1 MNVKPILNNS
11 NSNNNKTPNTLEIYW
26 WFFMFVWHLH
36 NSKMIQWI
44 TWHSYEIWREKTKN
58 HTPIRSSQSHCLKF
72 SSSFDEGVAFDSF
85 ERPLVFLFKFLFLFL
100 PFNFFSFFFWLIW
113 DGFIVVAVVV
123 TLVIVE
129 NIGIS
134 VWWAATRKCIYQM
147 WMVNRST
154 TNNKMRIKCRKIGWQ
169 YQTHHSQIHFNVGFF
184 SRCILKIV
192 FCFCYS
198 TCGVREKCFDRNRS
212 AIKRTKWFTATT
224 TLSTTI
230 TTKRWSF
237 EHQSY

>member
-1 MNVKPILNNS
+1 MVFYVCLTFTQFKNDSMDNMAFIRN
-11 NSNNNKTPNTLEIYW
+11 LERE
-26 WFFMFVWHLH
+26 
-36 NSKMIQWI
+36 NQK
-44 TWHSYEIWREKTKN
+44 SYTYTIESIALFEI
-58 HTPIRSSQSHCLKF
+58 
-72 SSSFDEGVAFDSF
+72 
-85 ERPLVFLFKFLFLFL
+85 FKFFWRRCCIWLVWKTIGVSFQIFVFVPSIQFFL
-100 PFNFFSFFFWLIW
+100 FFFWLIW